1 MLRRGVAPEVAL
13 GVAPEPGCWGQ
24 PRGRPRGRASRR
36 AHVRA
41 PSMRRLTAVA
51 AGVVALLTSG
61 GIALGVLGASA
72 PAASAIGSRDIPP
85 QLVGVYRSAARTC
98 PGLPWTVLA
107 AIGRIE
113 SDHGRSSALGVD
125 HGTNAA
131 GAGGPM
137 QFLASTWQQYGVDG
151 NYDGR
156 ADRYDVTDAIY
167 GAARYLCA
175 NGGGRP
181 PTLRAAI
188 FAYNHSDS
196 YVDAVLRQ
204 AASYTADYDQPAASG
219 SAARAVLAFAVR
231 QIGVPYLWGGT
242 GEGGFDC
249 SGLTQ
254 AAYEAAGEAIPR
266 TSEQQWLALPQVPT
280 SQLRP
285 GDLVFFNPGEFA
297 PGLPGHVGI
306 YIGNDQMIDAPHRG
320 ALVRIEAVATFGR
333 YIGAARP
340 PS

>member
-1 MLRRGVAPEVAL
+1 
-13 GVAPEPGCWGQ
+13 
-24 PRGRPRGRASRR
+24 
-36 AHVRA
+36 
-41 PSMRRLTAVA
+41 MRRLIAVA

-72 PAASAIGSRDIPP
+72 PAPSAIGSRPIPP

-151 NYDGR
+151 NHDGS
-156 ADRYDVTDAIY
+156 ADRYDVADAIY
-167 GAARYLCA
+167 GAANYLCA
-175 NGGGRP
+175 KGGGQTSR
-181 PTLRAAI
+181 LRAAVYT
-188 FAYNHSDS
+188 YNHSSS

-204 AASYTADYDQPAASG
+204 SASYAAVYDQPAAS
-219 SAARAVLAFAVR
+219 SRAARAVVAFAVR

-242 GEGGFDC
+242 GESGFDC
-249 SGLTQ
+249 SGLAQ
-254 AAYEAAGEAIPR
+254 AAYAAAGVAIPR
-266 TSEQQWLALPQVPT
+266 TSEQQWLALPHVPT
-280 SQLRP
+280 NDMRP

-306 YIGNDQMIDAPHRG
+306 YIGNDQMIDAPHSG
-320 ALVRIEAVATFGR
+320 AVVRIDAVATFGP

-340 PS
+340 QS

>member
-1 MLRRGVAPEVAL
+1 
-13 GVAPEPGCWGQ
+13 
-24 PRGRPRGRASRR
+24 
-36 AHVRA
+36 
-41 PSMRRLTAVA
+41 MRRLIAVA
-51 AGVVALLTSG
+51 AGVVALLTCG
-61 GIALGVLGASA
+61 GVALGVLGAST
-72 PAASAIGSRDIPP
+72 PAASAVDSRDIPP

-125 HGTNAA
+125 HGTNVA

-137 QFLASTWQQYGVDG
+137 QFLASTWRQYGVDG
-151 NYDGR
+151 NHDGR
-156 ADRYDVTDAIY
+156 ADRYNIIDAIY
-167 GAARYLCA
+167 GAAHYLCA
-175 NGGGRP
+175 EGGGGP
-181 PTLRAAI
+181 PTLHAAI
-188 FAYNHSDS
+188 YAYNHSDS

-204 AASYTADYDQPAASG
+204 SASYAAVYDQSAASG
-219 SAARAVLAFAVR
+219 SAARAVVGFAVR
-231 QIGVPYLWGGT
+231 QIGVPYRWGGT
-242 GEGGFDC
+242 GQGGYDC

-254 AAYEAAGEAIPR
+254 AAYEAAGVAIPR

-306 YIGNDQMIDAPHRG
+306 YIGNDQMIDAPHSG
-320 ALVRIEAVATFGR
+320 AVVRIDDVATFGL

-340 PS
+340 QS

>member
-1 MLRRGVAPEVAL
+1 
-13 GVAPEPGCWGQ
+13 
-24 PRGRPRGRASRR
+24 
-36 AHVRA
+36 
-41 PSMRRLTAVA
+41 MRRLIAVA

-85 QLVGVYRSAARTC
+85 QLVGVYRSAAMTC
-98 PGLPWTVLA
+98 PGLTWTVLA

-137 QFLASTWQQYGVDG
+137 QFLASTWQQYGVDA
-151 NYDGR
+151 NHDGR

-175 NGGGRP
+175 KGGGRP
-181 PTLRAAI
+181 PTLHAAI
-188 FAYNHSDS
+188 YAYNHSAS
-196 YVDAVLRQ
+196 YVHAVLRQ
-204 AASYTADYDQPAASG
+204 AASYAAAYDVQASSSTVG
-219 SAARAVLAFAVR
+219 RVVVAYAVHQL
-231 QIGVPYLWGGT
+231 GVPYLWGGR

-249 SGLTQ
+249 SGLAQ
-254 AAYEAAGEAIPR
+254 AAYAAAGVAIPR
-266 TSEQQWLALPQVPT
+266 TSEQQWLGLPHVPT

-285 GDLVFFNPGEFA
+285 GDLIFFNRGEFA
-297 PGLPGHVGI
+297 LDLPGHVGI
-306 YIGNDQMIDAPHRG
+306 YIGNGKMIDAPHSG
-320 ALVRIEAVATFGR
+320 VSVRIEPLSIFGG
-333 YIGAARP
+333 YVGAARG
-340 PS
+340 S